1 MSITAL
7 VFALVALLL
16 LGIFAGVEVAFL
28 TANKLNIELQKKNK
42 KYAAGIWTNYFDNQ
56 GKFLRNNL
64 VVQSLLLVLFGM
76 LVGALVRLLWVA
88 IFDDA
93 TIRYGFFL
101 ELLFD
106 AFVATV
112 AVLLIDINIR
122 YFFKAKANSVLSNGL
137 LAYIVTFF
145 YGLFNVLGN
154 WMLEAS
160 EWLLRN
166 LFNVKLSKKQELFGK
181 ADTEQVATQTKSS
194 VIEDTSDLNKELFE
208 NALQIGEV
216 KLRECLIPR
225 KEIVGIEKASSITQL
240 QALFVETQLSK
251 LIVYDKNIDDIIGYV
266 HQLDMFKKPTE
277 IEQIL
282 LPIPTVPETMAAT
295 DLMSKFTKERKSIA
309 WVIDEFGGTAGIVA
323 MEDLLEE
330 LFGDIKDEY
339 DEVEEFEDKQIS
351 ENEYMLNGRMELD
364 AITEKYA
371 VKFNDEVEAGTL
383 SGYIIE
389 HNENLPKERETII
402 VDNYEFTI
410 VSMSNT
416 KIETVLLKVL
426 KR

>member
-7 VFALVALLL
+7 LFALFALML
-16 LGIFAGVEVAFL
+16 LGIFAGAEAAFL
-28 TANKLNIELQKKNK
+28 SANKLNIELQKKNK
-42 KYAAGIWTNYFDNQ
+42 KYAAGIWANYFDNQ
-56 GKFLRNNL
+56 GKFLRNNI
-64 VVQSLLLVLFGM
+64 VVQTLLMVLFGM

-88 IFDDA
+88 IFNDK
-93 TIRYGFFL
+93 TIRYGYFL
-101 ELLFD
+101 ELLLD
-106 AFVATV
+106 AFVATL
-112 AVLLIDINIR
+112 ALLLVDTAIKHL
-122 YFFKAKANSVLSNGL
+122 FKAKANSVLSNGL
-137 LAYIVTFF
+137 LAYIITIF
-145 YGLFNVLGN
+145 YGVFNAVSG
-154 WMLEAS
+154 WMVSSS
-160 EWLLRN
+160 EWLLRYV
-166 LFNVKLSKKQELFGK
+166 FNVKLSKKEELFGK
-181 ADTEQVATQTKSS
+181 ADTEQVTTQTKST
-194 VIEDTSDLNKELFE
+194 VLEDTSDLNKELFE

-225 KEIVGIEKASSITQL
+225 KEIVGVDKTTAIADVQNK
-240 QALFVETQLSK
+240 FVETQLSK
-251 LIVYDKNIDDIIGYV
+251 LIVFDKNIDNIIGYI
-266 HQLDMFKKPTE
+266 HQLDLFKSPTS

-295 DLMSKFTKERKSIA
+295 DLMTKLTKERKSIA

-351 ENEYMLNGRMELD
+351 ENEFMLSGRMELD
-364 AITEKYA
+364 AISSKYNIH
-371 VKFNDEVEAGTL
+371 FNEEVVAETL
-383 SGYIIE
+383 SGYIIA
-389 HNENLPKERETII
+389 HNKNIPREKETII